1 MKLEVYEYVALKEYD
16 EIMDLRTAEKKGVNK
31 GIEIGAKK
39 AKIDMVKSMLKDNLP
54 LNMIEKYSGLDK
66 KDILKLKTKD

>member
-16 EIMDLRTAEKKGVNK
+16 EIMALRTAEKKGVNK

-39 AKIDMVKSMLKDNLP
+39 SKNRYGKIYAKR
-54 LNMIEKYSGLDK
+54 
-66 KDILKLKTKD
+66 